1 MAFDLR
7 VVVPNR
13 PGTVLATCDTLV
25 EAGIE
30 LFGFCGDIRPGERW
44 GYLHVLVE
52 DGDAAKAALERAGI
66 EVTSIHRVD
75 VIAVDKHIGA
85 LAAEVQKYSD
95 AGRNIQVL
103 YLASDGRIVIG
114 TEDMLEERLGVRMGD
129 K

>member
-13 PGTVLATCDTLV
+13 PGTVLMACDTLV
-25 EAGIE
+25 DAGIE
-30 LFGFCGDIRPGERW
+30 LSGFCGDIRPGERW
-44 GYLHVLVE
+44 GYIHVLVE
-52 DGDAAKAALERAGI
+52 DGNAAKAALEKAGL
-66 EVTSIHRVD
+66 EVTSVHRVD
-75 VIAVDKHIGA
+75 VIGVDKHIGA
-85 LAAEVQKYSD
+85 LAEEVKKYSD

-103 YLASDGRIVIG
+103 YLASDGSIVIG

>member
-13 PGTVLATCDTLV
+13 PGTLMETCDTLV
-25 EAGIE
+25 HAGIE

-52 DGDAAKAALERAGI
+52 DKAAAQAALEAAGI
-66 EVTSIHRVD
+66 EVTSVHKVD
-75 VIAVDKHIGA
+75 VNSVDKHMGA
-85 LAAEVQKYSD
+85 LAEEVKKYSD
-95 AGRNIQVL
+95 AGRNIAVL
-103 YLASDGRIVIG
+103 YLASDGSIVIG
-114 TEDMLEERLGVRMGD
+114 TDDMLEERLGVRMGD